1 MQIFEIATIVLS
13 FVSVIGLG
21 SALALWV
28 KLEDERE
35 DYEKLQKEYK
45 AYKDNNV
52 SEREEIQNLK
62 DKIKHSEDA
71 LAAAVRDHHSLVKEL
86 TDDIKVKSRKIEL
99 LQEENDYLLEH
110 GPNILKLPLKKEI
123 FDEVMNGNRNMVTV
137 TVKESTKKR
146 YYDSEGSLKPFHAIE
161 VFNGYTNRSENALF
175 KIIGISGRDLEEVGT
190 ERIIFDIGDRLN

>member
-52 SEREEIQNLK
+52 SEREEIQYLK
-62 DKIKHSEDA
+62 AGTEHDKA
-71 LAAAVRDHHSLVKEL
+71 LIESYRDEHDTMRDEL
-86 TDDIKVKSRKIEL
+86 KVKSRKIEL

-123 FDEVMNGNRNMVTV
+123 FDEVMNGKRNMVTV

-146 YYDSEGSLKPFHAIE
+146 YYDSEGGLKPFHAVE

-190 ERIIFDIGDRLN
+190 EKIIFDIGDRLN

>member
-21 SALALWV
+21 SALALRV

-52 SEREEIQNLK
+52 SEREEIQHLKSYREDDARVIKAYSEELSDLK
-62 DKIKHSEDA
+62 D
-71 LAAAVRDHHSLVKEL
+71 EL
-86 TDDIKVKSRKIEL
+86 KVKSRKIEL

-110 GPNILKLPLKKEI
+110 GPNILKLPLKKSI
-123 FDEVMNGNRNMVTV
+123 FDEVMNGNRNMVEI
-137 TVKESTKKR
+137 TVKDSTKKR

-190 ERIIFDIGDRLN
+190 EKIIFDIGDRLN